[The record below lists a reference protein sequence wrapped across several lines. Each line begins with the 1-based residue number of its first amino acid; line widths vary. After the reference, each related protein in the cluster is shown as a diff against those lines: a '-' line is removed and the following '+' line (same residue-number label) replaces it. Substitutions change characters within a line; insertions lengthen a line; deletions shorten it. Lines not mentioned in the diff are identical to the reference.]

1 MNSQNIEFTVRAF
14 ITKAHPSQTV
24 EIWVDGMQQKTFILS
39 KYDDNKITIS
49 IPMSKTQKLSQ
60 IEFRLPDAI
69 SPSALGISID
79 QRKLGIGLIKAAVQ

>member
-1 MNSQNIEFTVRAF
+1 
-14 ITKAHPSQTV
+14 
-24 EIWVDGMQQKTFILS
+24 
-39 KYDDNKITIS
+39 
-49 IPMSKTQKLSQ
+49 MSKTQKLSQ